1 MVPAF
6 TGLGAPYWEPMAR
19 GAIYG
24 LTRGSTD
31 AHIVRATL
39 ESVAYQTQDL
49 VDAIHSD
56 GICTTAIN
64 VDGGMVQNSWFC
76 QFLAD
81 TLDIP
86 VNRPEIMETT
96 ALGAAFLAALQAGWQ
111 SDLQAFAGMNPC
123 DSAFTPAADNAL
135 RVKRKARWQAAVKA
149 TLMMAEAES
158 LLTE

>member
-1 MVPAF
+1 
-6 TGLGAPYWEPMAR
+6 
-19 GAIYG
+19 
-24 LTRGSTD
+24 
-31 AHIVRATL
+31 
-39 ESVAYQTQDL
+39 
-49 VDAIHSD
+49 
-56 GICTTAIN
+56 
-64 VDGGMVQNSWFC
+64 MVQNSWFC

-111 SDLQAFAGMNPC
+111 SDLHAFAGMNPC
-123 DSAFTPAADNAL
+123 DSAFTPAANNAL